1 MIKWREVNK
10 VTKVNWICW
19 VVCMFT
25 DRPHLLSKLQRS
37 PADTS
42 LRPYSWL
49 CGSDSPMNT
58 TTPRPKNTGMHVE
71 QRLARPSPLLQSLMN
86 SQKCSL
92 LENLLFQTGGETE
105 STTALLIRIQLRV
118 ASKTGS
124 SQQLAWL
131 TGVALRL
138 LWKRK
143 EWFPLM
149 LKSHLWP
156 TTKTRPSK
164 GDPPNLHHAHINW
177 SKADICYFKLTN
189 AEVADTFHPNQLIP
203 AQAFIS
209 FALLSICHHWSLLY
223 VIYNDAEGLIHLN
236 TRLHH

>member
-1 MIKWREVNK
+1 MIKCREVNK
-10 VTKVNWICW
+10 VTKLNWNCC
-19 VVCMFT
+19 VVCMLT
-25 DRPHLLSKLQRS
+25 DRSHLLSKLQRS

-49 CGSDSPMNT
+49 CSTDLPMNT
-58 TTPRPKNTGMHVE
+58 TTLRPKNTGMHVE

-105 STTALLIRIQLRV
+105 STTALLMRIQLRF

-131 TGVALRL
+131 TGAALRL
-138 LWKRK
+138 LWKWQ
-143 EWFPLM
+143 EWLPLM

-164 GDPPNLHHAHINW
+164 GDPPNLHRTHISW
-177 SKADICYFKLTN
+177 SKTDIWGQT
-189 AEVADTFHPNQLIP
+189 I
-203 AQAFIS
+203 
-209 FALLSICHHWSLLY
+209 LL
-223 VIYNDAEGLIHLN
+223 
-236 TRLHH
+236 